1 MVEEIINRLS
11 FEEMKKF
18 LSDLA
23 FRGDTTVRNAL
34 LSRFAH
40 YADPGTKSL
49 DAKYN
54 AIFRLIQGSYK
65 KGGFID
71 YYSALEFGTHVGRLL
86 DAADDLMEQG
96 ELDEAFALLK
106 SVLRNWIKCM
116 GCMDDSSG
124 VSSDILRRLSSLFS
138 DLYRLGKTEVLD
150 FLLDELQGE
159 GYSDFVRE
167 TFANAISGMAILSKS
182 PDVARRVLMFFD
194 AFSIQDTPKL
204 RLLAKFF
211 PEEYKKYVH
220 ERLDDL
226 KVVEFHFVSLMEQKR
241 YDEAL
246 EYVELALS
254 RGKKRSI
261 MEMKAAVLE
270 ALSREDAIEVLWEL
284 FKETHYLSYLGRIRN
299 LVSRERWEKIKGE
312 AKKLLDDI
320 SLLNF
325 LLEEGEYEEFI
336 REVNRMKDKIGK
348 YEYLYNWLL
357 KKLDGLPEHV
367 GLPLAEILMEAAP
380 SVLGLKNTRKQY
392 RAFLKDLDPLW
403 GFVDADRMEEFLNG
417 LVKRYPARAA
427 LKDEV
432 DKYLKSRLRSRK

>member
-11 FEEMKKF
+11 FEEMKEF
-18 LSDLA
+18 LLDLA

-71 YYSALEFGTHVGRLL
+71 YYSALELGTHVGRLL

-106 SVLRNWIKCM
+106 SVLRNWMKCM

-167 TFANAISGMAILSKS
+167 TFADAISGMAILSKS

-194 AFSIQDTPKL
+194 AFSIQDTSKL
-204 RLLAKFF
+204 RLLAEFF
-211 PEEYKKYVH
+211 PEEYKKCVH

-325 LLEEGEYEEFI
+325 LLEEGDYEEFI

-357 KKLDGLPEHV
+357 RRLDGLPKHV

>member
-11 FEEMKKF
+11 FEEMKEF
-18 LSDLA
+18 LLDLA

-106 SVLRNWIKCM
+106 SVLRNWMKCM

-167 TFANAISGMAILSKS
+167 TFADAISGMAILSKS

-204 RLLAKFF
+204 RLLAEFF
-211 PEEYKKYVH
+211 PEEYKKCVH

-284 FKETHYLSYLGRIRN
+284 FKETHYLSYLGRIKK
-299 LVSRERWEKIKGE
+299 LVSRERWEKIKDE

-348 YEYLYNWLL
+348 YEYLYDWLL
-357 KKLDGLPEHV
+357 RRLDGLPEHV